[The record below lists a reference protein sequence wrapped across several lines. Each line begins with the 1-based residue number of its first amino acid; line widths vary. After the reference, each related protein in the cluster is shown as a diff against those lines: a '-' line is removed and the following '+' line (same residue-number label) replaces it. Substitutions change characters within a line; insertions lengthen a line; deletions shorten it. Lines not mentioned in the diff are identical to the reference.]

1 MAIYQVKAPNGQ
13 LMKFEGPEGA
23 SEEQLLQ
30 TAAQQYYSDISN
42 ITPQY
47 TTGETIS
54 KAFSRGTK
62 RLGSTFGDVIPAMV
76 GAGLGF
82 DDYAKRQ
89 MEEARGTEEYI
100 QRNLAPQ
107 YPSFKDVAGLGDA
120 GKFVAE
126 TIFEQI
132 PNFGTM
138 FLSGG
143 AGSQVAKIGAQE
155 FAKRYTGKKFAEEMA
170 KRQVRGLSAGTA
182 LGSYALNAPEVF
194 QNIYDQTGELATGT
208 ALLFGAGAAALDSAL
223 PASILKNLTPY
234 EKLAISKQILKKS
247 GADSRLVNKIFK
259 GLGKGAVTEGLTEG
273 AQEAISISAEKFVG
287 NNPQIFDS
295 EDFDRIMESSVRGMI
310 AGGGISAITAP
321 FERTETQAPPV
332 PITEKKKEKVP
343 FSDQRD
349 LIPQDTSGTPPVATP
364 TETTPP
370 VATPTETTPPVATPP
385 VATPTVTTPTGQ
397 IGLPGIEEIPEGE
410 KDLESVNV
418 PSKDEK
424 TGEYKLER
432 KTQPKKV
439 VSKKGQLEELLAT
452 DKRIQYD
459 PNTDTAFIAHY
470 DPKTQ
475 KPTAILK
482 KWKWNPDSEVWIDRE
497 RKIFW
502 APSKILPGA
511 KEGAPQRKAVPAA
524 QDTLPTY
531 FPTPSGIGEVL
542 GEPIIKGT
550 RDIASVPQST
560 AEAKKYEYNETNNT
574 AYDPKTKKYYEWDAD
589 NLKWQESKNVNQTKS
604 GTDTTLGIDSSIS
617 EQSLTTD
624 AEGTQQSVDRGMGKP
639 SSTIR
644 NAKRGK
650 TTSDTTVIEPSSL
663 EIDPIEITPT
673 LESKAPRYTSAKQ
686 FIQELYA
693 EFGQKLIDQF
703 MKRGKLIVVDTA
715 SDVAEYGVNPN
726 DVGPGT
732 KGFFIWN
739 PSTLD
744 KTRFFNQKRSGRSF
758 IVADRNNQGTARN
771 LILHEVGEHYGLE
784 TMLGDLYAPTMLQ
797 LERLRKTDPLVKKA
811 WESVTQR
818 YRSYGLEYGTKTA
831 MTFLSEVAAMIGET
845 APENTWFRR
854 VMGAVKQFLR
864 RIGFYD
870 PNKITSKDIQE
881 MILYSLNRSL
891 REPSKLIIPP
901 GAGEYAIKN
910 SIADKI
916 FSKKQPFGGYN
927 PSIGNKLFTMAQTA
941 IEEAPAF
948 SKDIKKKAI
957 RFIGELP
964 VGLKELVMGLGGL
977 PVLDQLYGKWLP
989 SIRELMKAI
998 EKRAGAAD
1006 RQRAIADELAHIGLD
1021 IVKNKKRK
1029 KIKLIDKRSGK
1040 EVSLTD
1046 LYDNEYTTGSDLELV
1061 TIDGTEE
1068 TSTHTNKAIEN
1079 FHRIV
1084 YDLSRGE
1091 ANSIYELGINPTFKE
1106 HQDHPL
1112 VRQFK
1117 TLSKELQTLALG
1129 YVAYYNAQAR
1139 KYNDAIIKALPGD
1152 SRTAAQKKQALKD
1165 KLIENQLVF
1174 YVPFKRRGSYV
1185 IRYTSP
1191 GGTQGQDYTS
1201 ERFLTKA
1208 ERDERIAVLQSPGYN
1223 VADISTDFD
1232 PDVSPGRTPATTSF
1246 FNEVLN
1252 ELRSKMEK
1260 NADGEI
1266 KNASDQAMLDNVYG
1280 IYLDMFP
1287 SADVIQMMRKRKGIY
1302 GEMQDLVNG
1311 FADTSAKLAN
1321 HIVNLEYRPQFDE
1334 HFANINS
1341 EKTRAINETL
1351 PQDSTLDPTEL
1362 DQLEQSLTYAAND
1375 ITKKG
1380 APFIY
1385 NPVADPISANLGYIS
1400 FWSTI
1405 AGNVSSALVNL
1416 TQMAIVVYPMLI
1428 GKYGFAKGTKAFSEA
1443 FKIYMNGGFDK
1454 NRRFMPDKSFGMM
1467 NGYERSQ
1474 ENANKGFIKQEDV
1487 LPADLFELYNYGV
1500 DNSVFKRGLGY
1511 ELTELREKSSADYT
1525 GIRTKVDAMLGWMF
1539 QNSERANREITF
1551 IASYLAEKD
1560 TNPNKSF
1567 ESIAQVAQDL
1577 TRESHGTSLPD
1588 VGPRYFQTKFGKV
1601 MFTFKR
1607 FAHSMMA
1614 LTLRL
1619 FHDTTKAGDV
1629 RRDELARLIA
1639 TTNDPQKIAEYKAEM
1654 DSLKLAKSIARKQ
1667 LAGIYGMS
1675 FVFAGM
1681 QGMPFYGAAEYM
1693 AEALYAM
1700 FADDDDEPFDF
1711 RESTR
1716 NVFGDIGYKG
1726 PLNKLLNLDLASRTG
1741 FANLIWRDD
1750 PKRIQEI
1757 GMLGYT
1763 FETLLGPSYSY
1774 ASNIMRGASDMS
1786 EGQVYRGLEKMMPAF
1801 MRNPLKSFRYMSEG
1815 ARTTN
1820 GAKLT
1825 DLNGLDA
1832 FMQIFGFTNE
1842 DLAKAYEQNNAMKT
1856 AERNMLHRRSG
1867 LLTAAFVAQENEDYE
1882 LYQEVLNKIDK
1893 YNQSTTGSLNPIT
1906 SKTLRASFKQRERAI
1921 DESVNGITLTKKYR
1935 EYLQS
1940 QFNN

>member
-13 LMKFEGPEGA
+13 LMDFEAPEGA
-23 SEEQLLQ
+23 SQDQLLQ
-30 TAAQQYYSDISN
+30 LAARQYYSDISN
-42 ITPQY
+42 IRPQY

-54 KAFSRGTK
+54 KGFSRGMK
-62 RLGSTFGDVIPAMV
+62 RMGTTFGDVIPAMI
-76 GAGLGF
+76 GSGLGF
-82 DDYAKRQ
+82 DEYAKKQ
-89 MEEARGTEEYI
+89 LQEAQGTEEYI

-107 YPSFKDVAGLGDA
+107 YPSFKDVAGIGDA

-138 FLSGG
+138 FISGG

-155 FAKRYTGKKFAEEMA
+155 FAKKYTGKKFAEEMA
-170 KRQVRGLSAGTA
+170 KRQVRGMTAGTA
-182 LGSYALNAPEVF
+182 LGSYALNAPEIF

-247 GADSRLVNKIFK
+247 GADSRLVNKVFK
-259 GLGKGAVTEGLTEG
+259 GLGKGAITEGLTEG
-273 AQEAISISAEKFVG
+273 AQEAISISAEKFVA

-295 EDFDRIMESSVRGMI
+295 EDFDRIMESSVRGMV
-310 AGGGISAITAP
+310 AGGGISAIAAP
-321 FERTETQAPPV
+321 FERTETTAPPV
-332 PITEKKKEKVP
+332 PRTKTSVVP
-343 FSDQRD
+343 ETVPPSDIGEV
-349 LIPQDTSGTPPVATP
+349 LPPVTPVAAP

-370 VATPTETTPPVATPP
+370 VAAPTETTPPV
-385 VATPTVTTPTGQ
+385 Q
-397 IGLPGIEEIPEGE
+397 MGLPGISEIP
-410 KDLESVNV
+410 KDQENLESINIL
-418 PSKDEK
+418 SRDKK

-432 KTQPKKV
+432 GLQPKED
-439 VSKKGQLEELLAT
+439 VSKKGQLEKLFAS
-452 DKRIQYD
+452 DRRIQYD
-459 PNTDTAFIAHY
+459 PNTDTAFIAKY
-470 DPKTQ
+470 DVKLQ

-482 KWKWNPDSEVWIDRE
+482 KWKWNPDTETWTDKERTIFLAPSEV
-497 RKIFW
+497 
-502 APSKILPGA
+502 LPDT
-511 KEGAPQRKAVPAA
+511 KEGMPQRKAVPAK
-524 QDTLPTY
+524 QPTLPGY
-531 FPTPSGIGEVL
+531 FPTPSTTGEVL
-542 GEPIIKGT
+542 DEPSIKGT
-550 RDIASVPQST
+550 RDITSIPQST
-560 AEAKKYEYNETNNT
+560 AETKKYEYNETNNT
-574 AYDPKTKKYYEWDAD
+574 AYDPKTKKSYEWDAD
-589 NLKWQESKNVNQTKS
+589 NLQWRESKNVNQTKS
-604 GTDTTLGIDSSIS
+604 GTDTTLGINSSIS
-617 EQSLTTD
+617 EQSSTAD
-624 AEGTQQSVDRGMGKP
+624 AEGTQPPVNRGMGKP
-639 SSTIR
+639 SDTIR

-650 TTSDTTVIEPSSL
+650 TTSDDTVIEPSTFQV
-663 EIDPIEITPT
+663 DPIEITPT
-673 LESKAPRYTSAKQ
+673 LESKAPKYTSAKQ
-686 FIQELYA
+686 FIEELYD
-693 EFGQKLIDQF
+693 EFGKNLIDRF
-703 MKRGKLIVVDTA
+703 MSRGKLIVLNTA
-715 SDVAEYGVNPN
+715 NDLAEYGIDPREGEGN
-726 DVGPGT
+726 
-732 KGFFIWN
+732 KGFFMWYRSN
-739 PSTLD
+739 
-744 KTRFFNQKRSGRSF
+744 KAQTRFFNQKRSGRVF
-758 IVADRNNQGTARN
+758 IQADKNRQGTARN
-771 LILHEVGEHYGLE
+771 LILHEIGEHYGLE

-811 WESVTQR
+811 WESVELR
-818 YRSYGLEYGTKTA
+818 YRRQGLEYGTDTA

-870 PNKITSKDIQE
+870 PNKVTSKDIQE

-891 REPSKLIIPP
+891 REPAKLITPP
-901 GAGEYAIKN
+901 GEGEYAIKY
-910 SIADKI
+910 SIEDKI
-916 FSKKQPFGGYN
+916 FSKKEPFGGYN
-927 PSIGNKLFTMAQTA
+927 PKIGNKLFTMAQTA

-948 SKDIKKKAI
+948 SNAIKKKAI

-964 VGLKELVMGLGGL
+964 VGLKELAMGLAGL
-977 PVLDQLYGKWLP
+977 PVLDQLYGNYLP
-989 SIRELMKAI
+989 AIRGLMESIQ
-998 EKRAGAAD
+998 KRAGAAD
-1006 RQRAIADELAHIGLD
+1006 RQRTIADELSYIGLD

-1040 EVSLTD
+1040 EVSLKD
-1046 LYDNEYTTGSDLELV
+1046 LYEGEYTTGSDLELV
-1061 TIDGTEE
+1061 TVDGTEE
-1068 TSTHTNKAIEN
+1068 TVTHTRKDLEN

-1091 ANSIYELGINPTFKE
+1091 NNSIYELGINPTFKE
-1106 HQDHPL
+1106 HEDHPL

-1117 TLSKELQTLALG
+1117 MLPKELQTLALG

-1152 SRTAAQKKQALKD
+1152 NRTAAQKKEALKD

-1185 IRYTSP
+1185 IRYTAP
-1191 GGTQGQDYTS
+1191 GGIEGQDYTS
-1201 ERFLTKA
+1201 ERFLTKN
-1208 ERDERIAVLQSPGYN
+1208 ERDERIAELQRPGSN
-1223 VADISTDFD
+1223 VVDISTDFD
-1232 PDVSPGRTPATTSF
+1232 PEVSTSRTPATTSF
-1246 FNEVLN
+1246 FNDVLN

-1260 NADGEI
+1260 NKDGEL
-1266 KNASDQAMLDNVYG
+1266 KNAQDQTMLDNIYG

-1321 HIVNLEYRPQFDE
+1321 HIVNLEYRPQFDQ
-1334 HFANINS
+1334 HFSDINS
-1341 EKTRAINETL
+1341 QKNIAINQTL
-1351 PQDSTLDPTEL
+1351 PLDSKLTPEEIDKLTE
-1362 DQLEQSLTYAAND
+1362 SLTYAAID

-1405 AGNVSSALVNL
+1405 AGNASSALVNL

-1428 GKYGFAKGTKAFSEA
+1428 GKYGFAKGNKAFLQA
-1443 FKIYMNGGFDK
+1443 FKLYMNGGYDK

-1474 ENANKGFIKQEDV
+1474 ENADKGLIKQEDV
-1487 LPADLFELYNYGV
+1487 IPADLLQLYNYGV

-1525 GIRTKVDAMLGWMF
+1525 GIRTKVDAILGWMF

-1560 TNPNKSF
+1560 ANPNKSF
-1567 ESIAQVAQDL
+1567 ESVAKIAEDL

-1619 FHDTTKAGDV
+1619 FHDTTKAADA
-1629 RRDELARLIA
+1629 RRDELAKLIA
-1639 TTNDPQKIAEYKAEM
+1639 TTSDPQKIAEYTAEM

-1700 FADDDDEPFDF
+1700 FGDDDEPFDF

-1726 PLNKLLNLDLASRTG
+1726 PLNKLLNVDIASRTG

-1757 GMLGYT
+1757 GMMGYT
-1763 FETLLGPSYSY
+1763 LETLLGPSYSFGR
-1774 ASNIMRGASDMS
+1774 SFLQGASDMS

-1815 ARTTN
+1815 ARTIN

-1842 DLAKAYEQNNAMKT
+1842 DLAKAYEQNTAMKT

-1867 LLTAAFVAQENEDYE
+1867 LLTAAFVAQQNEDYE
-1882 LYQEVLNKIDK
+1882 LYQEVLKKIDK

-1921 DESVNGITLTKKYR
+1921 DESVNGITLTKKYK

-1940 QFNN
+1940 DRKSVV